1 MGWASESG
9 TDAQVRE
16 YEQRVR
22 AEREAAAKSAPP
34 ARPNLERP
42 QLRTRQ
48 PTKLVPPPF
57 VLLEG
62 EEKAGKTWAAV
73 QLTASDKVD
82 ACYFLD
88 LGEGTADEYGA
99 IPGAAFEVL
108 VHDGTYASVL
118 EQVLAVRAEAAAA
131 HAAGRKPVV
140 LIVDSMTDVWDG
152 LKDWVGERAKA
163 SRVNQQKLA
172 QDPAAELTVPR
183 NLWNDAG
190 NRYRRLMNALLT
202 FPGIVVATAKGKP
215 VSDTDPATGQPYKDG
230 RKTYRVEGEKN
241 LAYQATIWVR
251 MTRDGKPLVVG
262 ARSVHAGVK
271 PGTDE
276 PMVVTNNP
284 DNLVE
289 WLVFDALRYDPA
301 AGATREVQNLR
312 GGELTDDEK
321 ADEEATEAR
330 QQPPQQRRQQQAPP
344 PRPTLQEVLQQR
356 LDWRQDRAAARAANT
371 TLPAVRGGQAHA
383 WDAAGEV
390 MPRGTQA
397 ERTKLVEDT
406 LAGLNKTTANA
417 TPDEWHAAAEELE
430 AEADR
435 RLAATYTEETK

>member
-1 MGWASESG
+1 MAGNTYMQE
-9 TDAQVRE
+9 DE
-16 YEQRVR
+16 L
-22 AEREAAAKSAPP
+22 AAAARIHQQQRQSAEARPP
-34 ARPNLERP
+34 KPNLERP

-271 PGTDE
+271 PGADE

-344 PRPTLQEVLQQR
+344 PRPTLQEARQAVLDR
-356 LDWRQDRAAARAANT
+356 RQARAAGRAESG
-371 TLPAVRGGQAHA
+371 LPAVRKGQAHA